1 MVEGKNG
8 IYAKVLADSICPK
21 GNRLTTFEV
30 SYPRIILA
38 ELNTHQ
44 MLPKNSASSRA
55 IPFAKMSENLTGA
68 PVRFGANQ
76 SGMQDKGEDYD
87 APVYVEGFEQ
97 QGCGEDEFWIQ
108 AKGLS
113 TAEEAWEDAKSS
125 ALNFSKAF
133 HDAGYHKQVYNRL
146 TEPYQM
152 MKTVISGT
160 EWDNFFWL
168 RNDEAADPTIAELAC
183 CMQEEMELS
192 IPDRLQAGMW
202 HLPYVDWYID
212 YEDETGNVITV
223 FTDENGKALTIE
235 EAITMSVARTA
246 AVSFRNVDYD
256 LEKCQ
261 QVFDRLLNGG
271 KIHGSAF
278 AHAAKVMDDK
288 FVSSGERLSEGD
300 INVSS
305 KPNSWEEGITHMDR
319 EGNLWS
325 AHYKGFIQYRKLIK
339 GENYVKPK

>member
-21 GNRLTTFEV
+21 GNRLTTFEI
-30 SYPRIILA
+30 SYPRLILA

-76 SGMQDKGEDYD
+76 SGMQDKGEDFSREIYD
-87 APVYVEGFEQ
+87 DYGSSYTPDYYWNE
-97 QGCGEDEFWIQ
+97 
-108 AKGLS
+108 AKI
-113 TAEEAWEDAKSS
+113 S
-125 ALNFSKAF
+125 ALMYSKNF

-146 TEPYQM
+146 TEPFQM

-192 IPDRLQAGMW
+192 EPVKLKAGEW
-202 HLPYVDWYID
+202 HLPYVDYFFV
-212 YEDETGNVITV
+212 EDEDMTGNTLQQFYQEDEDGVAYYIT
-223 FTDENGKALTIE
+223 TEQ
-235 EAITMSVARTA
+235 AITMSVARTA
-246 AVSFRNVDYD
+246 AVSFRNVDYG

-278 AHAAKVMDDK
+278 AHAAKVMNDK